1 MEQIY
6 NKKMK
11 NIGIYFLV
19 FVFIL
24 INEVNAQVKLA
35 TIDTN
40 QIVSKSIAHIEAT
53 KIFEKFTC
61 IY

>member
-1 MEQIY
+1 
-6 NKKMK
+6 MK

-40 QIVSKSIAHIEAT
+40 KIVSKSIAHIEAT
-53 KIFEKFTC
+53 KKYLKNLLVYINI

>member
-40 QIVSKSIAHIEAT
+40 KIVSKSIAHIEAT
-53 KIFEKFTC
+53 KNI
-61 IY
+61 